1 MEELLLVILTSS
13 TMGGLAGAILSYIIA
28 TNKAK
33 SNVDPSLIREL
44 QKKFNQLEESHNEE
58 SQSIQKNF
66 QIMGQNLKN
75 YDAILSDWENDKNR
89 IKGTIND
96 IRDKVAPTLSDYENW
111 KNQQAQI
118 AAHME
123 KFEKL
128 IDNVYSNCEAKINE
142 LQDQLKPFT
151 NLQEKFTK
159 SQQDIITL
167 TNTINNF
174 STFIKQQG
182 EINNRLLEENKV
194 LSKEIKNLS
203 EGNKYLI
210 EESKRLSE
218 ENKYLIEELKKLK
231 NQKSI
236 NEPVQPNTHPQ
247 VSVSPQSNTQP
258 QIRISTTS
266 NVQPQTPSSSNEQP
280 QKTQASPSTFPKAQI
295 ITPSKSQESQE
306 QTKKQVLIPTPDKI
320 PSQVQP
326 KIKNFDLPMQK
337 EAFFTGTHEEIMQK
351 LNFAMDI
358 SDIINFLKNSQN
370 LKKETFIRNFEKHYS
385 EMQRFIKKLDLS
397 AYDDDI
403 LYEKVTE
410 KYFKVFQGMIFNNV
424 MVSIYRNMDNQPAFY
439 KPFLKI
445 VNNYLTRCGIYTRYI
460 APNQKITDEDYA
472 DFEPIVRAVDDPAK
486 DDIIDEIERLPYR
499 ILYISDNGKTTYRQ
513 FMGSIFVNKYNE
525 EKN

>member
-1 MEELLLVILTSS
+1 MEELLLVILASS

-33 SNVDPSLIREL
+33 SNIDPSVIREL
-44 QKKFNQLEESHNEE
+44 QKKFNQMEESHNEE
-58 SQSIQKNF
+58 SQSTQKNF
-66 QIMGQNLKN
+66 QIIGQNFKN
-75 YDAILSDWENDKNR
+75 YDAIFSDWENEKNR

-111 KNQQAQI
+111 KNQQTQI

-128 IDNVYSNCEAKINE
+128 IDNVYANCEAKING
-142 LQDQLKPFT
+142 F
-151 NLQEKFTK
+151 QEKFTK
-159 SQQDIITL
+159 SQQDIKNL
-167 TNTINNF
+167 TNTINNL
-174 STFIKQQG
+174 STFIKQQS

-218 ENKYLIEELKKLK
+218 ESKYLIEELKKLK

-236 NEPVQPNTHPQ
+236 NEPVQPHTWSQ
-247 VSVSPQSNTQP
+247 VPVSPPSSPQS
-258 QIRISTTS
+258 QIKISTTS
-266 NVQPQTPSSSNEQP
+266 NVQPQTPSSSNEQ
-280 QKTQASPSTFPKAQI
+280 KTQASPSTFPKTQI
-295 ITPSKSQESQE
+295 ITPSKSQKSQE
-306 QTKKQVLIPTPDKI
+306 QTKKQVSIPTPDKV
-320 PSQVQP
+320 PPQVQP
-326 KIKNFDLPMQK
+326 KIKSFDLPMQK

-351 LNFAMDI
+351 LNSAMDI

-370 LKKETFIRNFEKHYS
+370 PKKETFIRNFEKHYS
-385 EMQRFIKKLDLS
+385 EMQRFIKKLDLN

-439 KPFLKI
+439 RPFLKI